1 MKYCTEPRCQFPVDN
16 LTYRVLKDGTKH
28 LVGFCVLH
36 GWKFLPFVDNLK
48 IPVSTKPLSSKKERG
63 GAFRKINNYQKP
75 TLNQAELL

>member
-36 GWKFLPFVDNLK
+36 GWKFLPFVVPNLYL
-48 IPVSTKPLSSKKERG
+48 VKKK
-63 GAFRKINNYQKP
+63 GAV
-75 TLNQAELL
+75 LLEK